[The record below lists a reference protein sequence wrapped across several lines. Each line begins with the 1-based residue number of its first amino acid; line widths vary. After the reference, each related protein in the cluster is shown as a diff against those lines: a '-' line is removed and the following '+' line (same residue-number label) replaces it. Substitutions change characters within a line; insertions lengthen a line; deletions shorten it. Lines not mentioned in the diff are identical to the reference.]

1 MKTPKPDSPTPVP
14 APKHDASVAKAP
26 VPVPRSE
33 ALEAELAM
41 LEAILPS
48 EAEGS
53 TQPVKVDPPT
63 DRGGTR

>member
-1 MKTPKPDSPTPVP
+1 MATQKPESTTPTPTPEPALSEANGTVP
-14 APKHDASVAKAP
+14 AR
-26 VPVPRSE
+26 RSD

-48 EAEGS
+48 DAEGA
-53 TQPVKVDPPT
+53 QRKPVDPAS